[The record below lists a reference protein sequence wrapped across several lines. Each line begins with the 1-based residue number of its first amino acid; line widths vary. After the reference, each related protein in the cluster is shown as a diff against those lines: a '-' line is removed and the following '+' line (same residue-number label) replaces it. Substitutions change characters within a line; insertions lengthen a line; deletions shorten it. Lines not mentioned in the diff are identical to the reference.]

1 MMIKNKKIKIFL
13 LIILAVLGIKVI
25 KDIKYKM
32 DMKNAKE
39 LVMKELVER
48 YDEKFEIRRTTYDKR
63 KEKWMVEV
71 YPLENNIKDET
82 FVAQVTKYD
91 DVIENYYSIKNA
103 NLTTIYYQPI
113 IKKIFKEEKLYFRIG
128 FRTQEANINIK
139 KIKDVN
145 SIFNKYSDKTM
156 VVAKLSIYEDVT
168 SKEEK
173 KEEFLKEVWE
183 LFKYLKS
190 QNLKW
195 ASIRIKIFDSE
206 FFKDKVIDKSSEYR
220 YYRKQKYS
228 IWIEEKEYYEIDS
241 FDDIKKQLNYMEKL
255 YQKD

>member
-1 MMIKNKKIKIFL
+1 MMIKNNKIKIFL
-13 LIILAVLGIKVI
+13 LIILVVVGIKVI
-25 KDIKYKM
+25 KEIKYKM

-48 YDEKFEIRRTTYDKR
+48 YDEKFEIRRTAYDKR

-103 NLTTIYYQPI
+103 NLTTIYYTPI
-113 IKKIFKEEKLYFRIG
+113 IKKIFKERKLYFW
-128 FRTQEANINIK
+128 ANM
-139 KIKDVN
+139 D
-145 SIFNKYSDKTM
+145 SDKPITKSKDIKREM
-156 VVAKLSIYEDVT
+156 EEKPEKTYVNMFISIYEDVT
-168 SKEEK
+168 STEEK
-173 KEEFLKEVWE
+173 KEAFLKEVWK